1 MEKIIVTE
9 ERQRILDEECI
20 NYQIY
25 EDENNFIFSF
35 KCPKE
40 KDKAIAVLSA
50 ALEI

>member
-1 MEKIIVTE
+1 MEKIIATE
-9 ERQRILDEECI
+9 ERQRILDEEHI
-20 NYQIY
+20 NYQVY
-25 EDENNFIFSF
+25 EDENSFIFSF